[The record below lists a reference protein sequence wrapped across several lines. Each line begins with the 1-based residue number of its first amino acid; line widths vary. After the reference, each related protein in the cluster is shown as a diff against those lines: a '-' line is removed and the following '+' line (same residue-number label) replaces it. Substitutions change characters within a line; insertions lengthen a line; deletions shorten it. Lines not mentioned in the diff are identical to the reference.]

1 MTFTNLKK
9 VVQICCCLRFVWV
22 RFSKKNVIL
31 SNKENFF
38 RPEKRHLSHV
48 LKREYIDRII
58 CLCCYHQILIS
69 LWSFTILDP
78 LKHFLFTKGLKNT
91 FSLPLLI
98 IQFLQKFSS
107 LFFWSKYRAHS
118 DMKSSISMDFKM
130 TKLCIFEHPIKIQKH
145 LYCDKVNLWHLFPIR
160 L

>member
-9 VVQICCCLRFVWV
+9 VVQICYCLRFVWV

-78 LKHFLFTKGLKNT
+78 LKHFLFAKGLKNT

-98 IQFLQKFSS
+98 MQFLQQFFSRNDF
-107 LFFWSKYRAHS
+107 LQA
-118 DMKSSISMDFKM
+118 DDSSQKRTNEFNFTTMILVFVRFLEEIED
-130 TKLCIFEHPIKIQKH
+130 IKKPFRNY
-145 LYCDKVNLWHLFPIR
+145 LT
-160 L
+160 